1 MHSNVTSKN
10 VSGFTLAGPPCRSE
24 VKTRTRDADRGRV
37 TRRRRRSETCSGSRA
52 TCTGRPCCASLCCS
66 CCCRPP
72 AVHPT
77 YTHTLSSQHTSILF
91 TIVIIDTVINSLLGG
106 LTLDPAGMHCPSW
119 DDAFV
124 SSWKCRHAI
133 EHI

>member
-1 MHSNVTSKN
+1 MLIADVRLDVVDAVKRAAAAAPHALVDRAVLLSAAHAA
-10 VSGFTLAGPPCRSE
+10 AGLLQFIP
-24 VKTRTRDADRGRV
+24 
-37 TRRRRRSETCSGSRA
+37 
-52 TCTGRPCCASLCCS
+52 
-66 CCCRPP
+66 
-72 AVHPT
+72 
-77 YTHTLSSQHTSILF
+77 YTHTLSSHRTSILF